1 MSSAP
6 PEESFYE
13 ILTKQQ
19 QKRKMLD
26 EILDPAETES
36 WQLKHPLK
44 YYAIHAL
51 ITLFEES
58 EDRYEG
64 DLPYDLSYDDIQII
78 IDALAC
84 YQKTFNVP
92 KK

>member
-13 ILTKQQ
+13 ILTKQRQ
-19 QKRKMLD
+19 LQKKKNID
-26 EILDPAETES
+26 AEAES
-36 WQLKHPLK
+36 SWVLKHPLK
-44 YYAIHAL
+44 YYDIHAL
-51 ITLFEES
+51 ITQFEES

-64 DLPYDLSYDDIQII
+64 NLPYDLSYDDIQII

-84 YQKTFNVP
+84 YQKTFVVP
-92 KK
+92 KN